1 MGFTTDLQRIYN
13 GTTTEGEVLAKNSLK
28 PVLISG
34 MGFRM
39 VFTPFLKDNVHIVI
53 TNENNGIIVTRAF
66 LRVFQAYRTRRI
78 SQEIMLIVML
88 LRLSA
93 AYILSC
99 NSHIKA
105 SLSLS

>member
-53 TNENNGIIVTRAF
+53 AIENNGIIVTRAF
-66 LRVFQAYRTRRI
+66 SRLYIIFQAYRIRRSSQKLMIIVFVIETI
-78 SQEIMLIVML
+78 S
-88 LRLSA
+88 RLHSTPHF
-93 AYILSC
+93 LQ
-99 NSHIKA
+99 
-105 SLSLS
+105 